1 MKALVLGI
9 LGLGVAG
16 NAGASSA
23 SEQLLLGQQKENS
36 ESTQSARIIPENKK
50 SKKLKKSEII
60 EQIHRGSEWSPPS
73 LDEIQQMDPEACKK
87 ILLELCTRYQ
97 AQGFPC
103 VYGPTLGLFNPC
115 PCEHDRVFAE
125 KMTNKES
132 SKKLSDLFRFT
143 DAAYRQSDGCVAAG
157 FCHVSRLESRLE
169 LLHKEIQEA
178 WEKEKE
184 RCNELVNVAQR
195 YQCQLQEPT
204 QDQPPSTDE
213 TSVSLP
219 EEFNSL
225 RDEYIQGMS
234 AWYGKLVKCDEVVSQ
249 RFEEFFA
256 TYQKYAGL
264 KQMNDRNTN
273 QLRTDAQGIL
283 KYFEGTT
290 KPSEKDENPKNLTD

>member
-1 MKALVLGI
+1 MNKLIVALGSVMGLHGLVL
-9 LGLGVAG
+9 
-16 NAGASSA
+16 AS
-23 SEQLLLGQQKENS
+23 NVP
-36 ESTQSARIIPENKK
+36 TQPTQIVPENE
-50 SKKLKKSEII
+50 SVKKLQETEII
-60 EQIHRGSEWSPPS
+60 EQIQEESRWRPPS
-73 LDEIQQMDPEACKK
+73 FDEVKQMDPEACKK
-87 ILLELCTRYQ
+87 VLLELYTLR
-97 AQGFPC
+97 
-103 VYGPTLGLFNPC
+103 GPVGWSMNQQSPVQ
-115 PCEHDRVFAE
+115 CERCRVFAE
-125 KMTNKES
+125 KMTNKEFGE
-132 SKKLSDLFRFT
+132 KLADLFSLT
-143 DAAYRQSDGCVAAG
+143 HTAYRQADWNITVG
-157 FCHVSRLESRLE
+157 FCHVATLGSRLE

-283 KYFEGTT
+283 KYFEGKT
-290 KPSEKDENPKNLTD
+290 KPSEKADDVTENPKDLTD